1 VKTGSLGISSEGENM
16 RDIQL
21 VAPNDKNIVAY
32 VNADGELSP
41 LTCKFEEAGGQ
52 NNFFYESPEDRW
64 EHDRDSMDSIVLVDT
79 DGNRWSRMDV
89 ELYTVPSD
97 YI

>member
-1 VKTGSLGISSEGENM
+1 MRTGSLDVSSKGKKM

-21 VAPNDKNIVAY
+21 IAPNDQNIVAY

-41 LTCKFEEAGGQ
+41 LTCKFEEAGGR
-52 NNFFYESPEDRW
+52 NNFFYELPDDRW
-64 EHDRDSMDSIVLVDT
+64 ERDRDSMDSIVLVDAE
-79 DGNRWSRMDV
+79 GNRWSRMDV